1 MTHSKIMAEILVPL
15 RGDDTDAALLQQALA
30 LAELIGGKVA
40 SVYAQMDPT
49 ELMAWSAD
57 GSFASSSASLIQSA
71 RDGNEQAWADVQAR
85 VEALASGRGGLTVER
100 LVGLQDR
107 LLARRAALSDIVM
120 FGCETVRGKTSISP
134 VFEALLMDAHAPIF
148 IPRTPISML
157 TGTALIAWDGSVEA
171 GRAAKAALPLLRMAG
186 KVVIIQ
192 SVGALEDEGKE
203 LSDPARLQDWLGRQD
218 IKAHIETMD
227 ASKDT
232 ASEILKACTTHGA
245 GLLVA
250 GAYGHSRAREFV
262 FGGVTRTLLKTVT
275 TPSLMLCH

>member
-1 MTHSKIMAEILVPL
+1 MTQSEILVPL
-15 RGDDTDAALLQQALA
+15 RGDETDVALLQQGLA
-30 LAELIGGKVA
+30 LAALMDAKVA
-40 SVYAQMDPT
+40 SVFAQMDPT

-57 GSFASSSASLIQSA
+57 GAFATTSASLIQSA
-71 RDGNEQAWADVQAR
+71 REGNDQAWADVQAR
-85 VEALASGRGGLTVER
+85 VETLAAGRAGLTVER

-107 LLARRAALSDIVM
+107 LLARRAALSDLVM

-134 VFEALLMDAHAPIF
+134 VFEALMMDAHAPIF
-148 IPRTPISML
+148 IPRTPTSML

-171 GRAAKAALPLLRMAG
+171 GRAAKASLPLLCKAS
-186 KVVIIQ
+186 KVIIIQ

-218 IKAHIETMD
+218 IKAHIELMD
-227 ASKDT
+227 ASRDAAT
-232 ASEILKACTTHGA
+232 EILKACTTHGA

-262 FGGVTRTLLKTVT
+262 FGGVTRTLLRTVN
-275 TPSLMLCH
+275 TPSLILCH

>member
-1 MTHSKIMAEILVPL
+1 
-15 RGDDTDAALLQQALA
+15 
-30 LAELIGGKVA
+30 
-40 SVYAQMDPT
+40 
-49 ELMAWSAD
+49 MAWSAD
-57 GSFASSSASLIQSA
+57 GSFASTSASLIQSA
-71 RDGNEQAWADVQAR
+71 RDGNEQAWTDVQAR
-85 VEALASGRGGLTVER
+85 VETLASGRGVLTVER

-171 GRAAKAALPLLRMAG
+171 GRAAKAALPLLRKAG

-192 SVGALEDEGKE
+192 SIGALEDEGKE

>member
-1 MTHSKIMAEILVPL
+1 MTQSEILVPL
-15 RGDDTDAALLQQALA
+15 RGDDTDVALLQQGLTLA
-30 LAELIGGKVA
+30 DLLDAKVA
-40 SVYAQMDPT
+40 SVFAQMDPT

-57 GSFASSSASLIQSA
+57 GAFATTSASLIQSA
-71 RDGNEQAWADVQAR
+71 REGNDQAWADVQAR
-85 VEALASGRGGLTVER
+85 VETLAAGRAGLTVER

-107 LLARRAALSDIVM
+107 LLARRAALSDLVM

-171 GRAAKAALPLLRMAG
+171 GRAAKAALPLLRKAS
-186 KVVIIQ
+186 KVFVIQ

-218 IKAHIETMD
+218 IKAHIELMD
-227 ASKDT
+227 ASRDAAT
-232 ASEILKACTTHGA
+232 EILKACTAHGA

>member
-1 MTHSKIMAEILVPL
+1 MTQSEILVPL
-15 RGDDTDAALLQQALA
+15 RGDETDVALLQQGMALSDVMD
-30 LAELIGGKVA
+30 GKVA
-40 SVYAQMDPT
+40 SVFAQMDPT

-57 GSFASSSASLIQSA
+57 GAFATTSASLIQSA
-71 RDGNEQAWADVQAR
+71 RDGNDQAWAAVQAR
-85 VEALASGRGGLTVER
+85 VENLAAGRAGLTVER

-120 FGCETVRGKTSISP
+120 FACETVRGKTSISP

-148 IPRTPISML
+148 VPRTPVSTL

-171 GRAAKAALPLLRMAG
+171 GHAAKAALPLLRKAD

-192 SVGALEDEGKE
+192 SVGALEDEGKD

-218 IKAHIETMD
+218 IKAHIELMD
-227 ASKDT
+227 ASKEA
-232 ASEILKACTTHGA
+232 ASEILKACITHGA

>member
-1 MTHSKIMAEILVPL
+1 MTQSEILVPL
-15 RGDDTDAALLQQALA
+15 RGDETDVALLQQGLA
-30 LAELIGGKVA
+30 LADLMDAKVA
-40 SVYAQMDPT
+40 SVFAQMDPT

-57 GSFASSSASLIQSA
+57 GAFATTSASLIQSA
-71 RDGNEQAWADVQAR
+71 REGNDQAWADVQAR
-85 VEALASGRGGLTVER
+85 VATLAAGRAGLTVER

-107 LLARRAALSDIVM
+107 LLARRAALSDLVL

-134 VFEALLMDAHAPIF
+134 VFEALMMDAHAPIF

-171 GRAAKAALPLLRMAG
+171 GRAAKAGLPLLRKAS

-192 SVGALEDEGKE
+192 SVGAIEDEGKE

-218 IKAHIETMD
+218 IKAHIELMD
-227 ASKDT
+227 ASRDAT
-232 ASEILKACTTHGA
+232 TEILKACTTHGA

>member
-1 MTHSKIMAEILVPL
+1 MTQSEILVPL
-15 RGDDTDAALLQQALA
+15 RGDDTDVALLQQGLTLA
-30 LAELIGGKVA
+30 DLLDAKVA
-40 SVYAQMDPT
+40 SVFAQMDPT

-57 GSFASSSASLIQSA
+57 GAFATTSASLIQSA
-71 RDGNEQAWADVQAR
+71 REGNDQAWADVQAR
-85 VEALASGRGGLTVER
+85 VEILAAGRAGLTVER

-107 LLARRAALSDIVM
+107 LLARRAALSDLVM

-171 GRAAKAALPLLRMAG
+171 GRAAKAALPLLRKAS
-186 KVVIIQ
+186 KVFVIQ

-218 IKAHIETMD
+218 IRAHIELMD
-227 ASKDT
+227 ASRDAAT
-232 ASEILKACTTHGA
+232 EILKACTAHGA

>member
-1 MTHSKIMAEILVPL
+1 MTQSEILVPL
-15 RGDDTDAALLQQALA
+15 RGDETDIALLQQGLA
-30 LAELIGGKVA
+30 LADLVDAKVA
-40 SVYAQMDPT
+40 SVFAQMDPT

-57 GSFASSSASLIQSA
+57 GAFATTSASLIQSA
-71 RDGNEQAWADVQAR
+71 REGNDQAWADVQAR
-85 VEALASGRGGLTVER
+85 VDALAGGHAGLTVER

-107 LLARRAALSDIVM
+107 LLARRAALSDLVM

-171 GRAAKAALPLLRMAG
+171 GRAAKAALPLLRKAR
-186 KVVIIQ
+186 KVVVIQ

-218 IKAHIETMD
+218 IKAHIELMD
-227 ASKDT
+227 ASRDAAT
-232 ASEILKACTTHGA
+232 EILKACTAHGA

-262 FGGVTRTLLKTVT
+262 FGGVTRTLLRTVT
-275 TPSLMLCH
+275 TPSLLLCH

>member
-1 MTHSKIMAEILVPL
+1 MTHSDILAEILVPL
-15 RGDDTDAALLQQALA
+15 RGDETDVALLQQGLA
-30 LAELIGGKVA
+30 LADLVNGKVA

-57 GSFASSSASLIQSA
+57 GAFATTSATLIQSA
-71 RDGNEQAWADVQAR
+71 RDGNDQAWTDVQAR
-85 VEALASGRGGLTVER
+85 VDALADGQAGLTVER

-120 FGCETVRGKTSISP
+120 FACETVRGKTNISP

-171 GRAAKAALPLLRMAG
+171 GRAAKAALPLLRKAG
-186 KVVIIQ
+186 KVIIIQ
-192 SVGALEDEGKE
+192 SVGALEDEGKD
-203 LSDPARLQDWLGRQD
+203 LSDPARLQDWLGRQG
-218 IKAHIETMD
+218 ITAHIELMD
-227 ASKDT
+227 ASKDA
-232 ASEILKACTTHGA
+232 ASEILKACTAHGA

-262 FGGVTRTLLKTVT
+262 FGGVTRTLLKTIT